1 MTKEEHIA
9 RAMLLGMKYNQW
21 GGYYVALSEI
31 RRGGTV
37 FARLDAMTLEPIGIE
52 EANERQKSQKV
63 YYPHD

>member
-9 RAMLLGMKYNQW
+9 RAMLLGMRYNQW
-21 GGYYVALSEI
+21 GGYYVALLKLHKP
-31 RRGGTV
+31 GTA
-37 FARLDAMTLEPIGIE
+37 FKRIDAITLEPIDIE